1 VRMVPTEAQFY
12 FALGTA
18 YAKAGRKADAARV
31 RATFRKLDADTKV
44 VNAPNT
50 YGDQSPTMDHAA
62 GPAPQTSERKH
73 P

>member
-1 VRMVPTEAQFY
+1 
-12 FALGTA
+12 
-18 YAKAGRKADAARV
+18 
-31 RATFRKLDADTKV
+31 V